1 MYVCMYVCKTLR
13 QYLNPIYVMLH
24 LSGFK
29 TLILSK
35 GFICYRI
42 EVLTQAVYLK
52 APKFLSPLTGK
63 LKTDFYSQIFKGL
76 TPESH
81 LYNTRWKNLGYL
93 YISSYQTKTYCG
105 C

>member
-1 MYVCMYVCKTLR
+1 MYVCKTLR

-52 APKFLSPLTGK
+52 APKLLSPLTGK
-63 LKTDFYSQIFKGL
+63 LKTDFSSQIFKGL

-81 LYNTRWKNLGYL
+81 LYTILDGQILVIFTYL
-93 YISSYQTKTYCG
+93 LTKPKLTVDVR
-105 C
+105 